1 MTESVLILN
10 VIFTMGA
17 LLSIVKVK
25 EVGRIWGFEHGYM
38 ISIILHAVA
47 GRVGFSL
54 IHYTSLPVNE
64 ATQYFTVVATMA
76 GLWMAIT
83 LAGVCVGIVH
93 HILLKFVPSV

>member
-1 MTESVLILN
+1 MTESVFMLN

-25 EVGRIWGFEHGYM
+25 EVARIWGVEHRYLA
-38 ISIILHAVA
+38 SFILHVVA

-54 IHYTSLPVNE
+54 IHYTSLPVNG

-83 LAGVCVGIVH
+83 LAGVCVGIAH